1 MVALSFPVAADI
13 FGVSEPL
20 ACQVFNHVC
29 RIMAASLFSENV
41 HMPSSNEEWQAEL
54 RGFIENYEFPCF
66 GEWDGFYI
74 YTTTKLK

>member
-54 RGFIENYEFPCF
+54 RVSSKITSSHALENGMDSIF
-66 GEWDGFYI
+66 
-74 YTTTKLK
+74 TQLQN